1 MRNVQKLF
9 SGFGLLYDALQQ
21 IDVPEERFATGWGEG
36 ACGQG
41 LSVMKGFGHG
51 NVARF
56 LQSSNMDA
64 QVAVGH
70 AQGIPDFG
78 KRELIRGGQQ
88 GHDGQTPF
96 FMDDAIELKKSIGIH
111 TSSGNFEL

>member
-1 MRNVQKLF
+1 MRNVQNLF
-9 SGFGLLYDALQQ
+9 SGFRLLHDALQK
-21 IDVPEERFATGWGEG
+21 IDVRQERLATGWGQG

-41 LSVMKGFGHG
+41 LFVVEGFSHG

-56 LQSSNMDA
+56 LKSSNMNA

-70 AQGIPDFG
+70 TQGIPDFG
-78 KRELIRGGQQ
+78 KRELIRRGQQ

-96 FMDDAIELKKSIGIH
+96 FMDDTIELKKSIGIH
-111 TSSGNFEL
+111 ASSGNFEL

>member
-9 SGFGLLYDALQQ
+9 SGFGLLNDALQQ
-21 IDVPEERFATGWGEG
+21 IDVCEERLATGWGEG
-36 ACGQG
+36 ARGQR
-41 LSVMKGFGHG
+41 LFVVKGFGHG

-56 LQSSNMDA
+56 LKGPNMNA

-70 AQGIPDFG
+70 AQGIPDLG
-78 KRELIRGGQQ
+78 KRELMRGGQQ

-96 FMDDAIELKKSIGIH
+96 FMDDTIELKKSIRIH
-111 TSSGNFEL
+111 TSSGNFGL